1 MISTSIR
8 HNGSTLRVSIGSP
21 PFIGSFPR
29 KGVEEISHDVNS
41 DAEDSCEEVRCIEAE
56 VPHVNTRKEESNE
69 QVDMLLPTSGTA
81 YERDQES
88 TNETAGLDSTRTAI
102 EKQLHGV
109 QKSINGPL
117 KPYCE
122 ESCHWPLT
130 IDLSSFKGLRLSRSR
145 SCRASLMASSY
156 ASLFQPAE
164 QNQNTPPGG
173 FERDFPRRPKDS
185 FCQKRQR
192 TLSYENEPWSREL
205 SENSR
210 LTSSGELLNN
220 QNSKSAAEENITS
233 IRSFVKGLKE
243 MAQLQYERKFMDD
256 EVEEGRLSMAFNPKR
271 LRKMLQKEIVELW
284 DACNVSLVHR
294 TYFFLLFKGDPADSI
309 YMEVEQRR
317 LSFLKNTFS
326 QGNNGTRAVEEGRI
340 ITPASSAKALRRERE
355 MLSKHMQRRFSEE
368 ERDRL
373 FKKWGIGLDTK
384 QRRVQLAR
392 LLWTKT
398 DDIEHIKASAD
409 VVARL
414 VGFQADGQALKEMFG
429 LSFSPQWSSQRSQS
443 WKHGMASL
451 L

>member
-1 MISTSIR
+1 MQISPE
-8 HNGSTLRVSIGSP
+8 SP
-21 PFIGSFPR
+21 SKWP
-29 KGVEEISHDVNS
+29 VEFD
-41 DAEDSCEEVRCIEAE
+41 R
-56 VPHVNTRKEESNE
+56 
-69 QVDMLLPTSGTA
+69 
-81 YERDQES
+81 
-88 TNETAGLDSTRTAI
+88 
-102 EKQLHGV
+102 
-109 QKSINGPL
+109 
-117 KPYCE
+117 
-122 ESCHWPLT
+122 
-130 IDLSSFKGLRLSRSR
+130 
-145 SCRASLMASSY
+145 
-156 ASLFQPAE
+156 
-164 QNQNTPPGG
+164 
-173 FERDFPRRPKDS
+173 
-185 FCQKRQR
+185 
-192 TLSYENEPWSREL
+192 
-205 SENSR
+205 
-210 LTSSGELLNN
+210 
-220 QNSKSAAEENITS
+220 
-233 IRSFVKGLKE
+233 
-243 MAQLQYERKFMDD
+243 
-256 EVEEGRLSMAFNPKR
+256 
-271 LRKMLQKEIVELW
+271 LQKEIVELW